1 MSRFY
6 KTKKFIPVILCGGS
20 GSRLW
25 PLSRKSYPKQFLTLE
40 GNIELTL
47 LQKTLKRL
55 ESFENISKP
64 IIICNEDHRFLVAEQ
79 CRAIDVV
86 PEEIILEP
94 VGKNTASAIALA
106 SLRALDI
113 YKDANLIV
121 LSSDHII
128 KNEQQFLEAV
138 ECGLDLSFNNKIVT
152 FGVVPDRPETGYGY
166 IQTENRIDIN
176 NLMGHKIKKFIEK
189 PDYKKAQ
196 EYISEGNYVWNSGI
210 FIFKASIILKELEK
224 YSDNNLNIIKS
235 SLIESKRDLDF
246 LRIDKDLFEKC
257 ENISIDNAVMEKTE
271 LGVVVPIANGWS
283 DVGSWYSLWQC
294 SEKDK
299 NSNYIKGQVYSEQS
313 SNNYI
318 RSEGRLIVTIG
329 IMNTIIVETDDV
341 VLISDM
347 KKSQEVKNVVKK
359 LEEDGFPESIS
370 HNLVHRPWGSYQ
382 SMLKEQRWQ
391 VKLIK
396 VKPNSSLSL
405 QMHHHRSEH
414 WVVVKG
420 TAKVEIG
427 GEEKL
432 LSENQSVYI
441 PIGISHRL
449 TNPGKM
455 TLELIEVQSGPYLE
469 EDDIVRFDDNYGRF

>member
-1 MSRFY
+1 MNTFK
-6 KTKKFIPVILCGGS
+6 KTKLIPVILCGGS

-25 PLSRKSYPKQFLTLE
+25 PLSRKSYPKQFLALE
-40 GNIELTL
+40 GNSGLTL

-55 ESFENISKP
+55 ESFEDISEP

-79 CRAIDVV
+79 CRSIDIV

-113 YKDANLIV
+113 SKESNLIV

-128 KNEQQFLEAV
+128 QNESQFLKAV
-138 ECGLDLSFNNKIVT
+138 ECGLHFSFKNKIVT
-152 FGVVPDRPETGYGY
+152 FGVMPDRPETGYGY

-176 NLMGHKIKKFIEK
+176 NLNGQIIKNFIEK
-189 PDYKKAQ
+189 PNYKNAQ

-210 FIFKASIILKELEK
+210 FIFKASVILEELEK
-224 YSDNNLNIIKS
+224 YSKNNLEIIRS
-235 SLIESKRDLDF
+235 SFIKSKRDLDF

-271 LGVVVPIANGWS
+271 LGVVVPIDNGWS
-283 DVGSWYSLWQC
+283 DIGSWYSLWQC

-299 NSNYIKGQVYSEQS
+299 NSNYIKGQVYTEQS
-313 SNNYI
+313 SNNYV

-329 IMNTIIVETDDV
+329 IMNMVVVETDDV

-347 KKSQEVKNVVKK
+347 NKTQEVKNVVKK
-359 LEEDGFPESIS
+359 LEKKGFRESLA

-420 TAKVEIG
+420 TAKVEIDG
-427 GEEKL
+427 MDKL
-432 LSENQSVYI
+432 LSENQSIYI
-441 PIGISHRL
+441 PIGKSHRL

-469 EDDIVRFDDNYGRF
+469 EDDIVRFEDNYGRF

>member
-1 MSRFY
+1 M
-6 KTKKFIPVILCGGS
+6 K
-20 GSRLW
+20 
-25 PLSRKSYPKQFLTLE
+25 
-40 GNIELTL
+40 
-47 LQKTLKRL
+47 
-55 ESFENISKP
+55 
-64 IIICNEDHRFLVAEQ
+64 
-79 CRAIDVV
+79 
-86 PEEIILEP
+86 
-94 VGKNTASAIALA
+94 
-106 SLRALDI
+106 
-113 YKDANLIV
+113 
-121 LSSDHII
+121 
-128 KNEQQFLEAV
+128 AV
-138 ECGLDLSFNNKIVT
+138 ECGLNLSFNNKIVT
-152 FGVVPDRPETGYGY
+152 FGVIPNRPETGYGY
-166 IQTENRIDIN
+166 IQTENKIDIN
-176 NLMGHKIKKFIEK
+176 NLKGHEIKKFIEK
-189 PDYKKAQ
+189 PNYKNAL

-210 FIFKASIILKELEK
+210 FIFKASVILKELEK
-224 YSDNNLNIIKS
+224 YSKNNLDIIKS
-235 SLIESKRDLDF
+235 SLIKSKRDLDF
-246 LRIDKDLFEKC
+246 LRIDKNLFEKC
-257 ENISIDNAVMEKTE
+257 ENISIDNAIMEKTE
-271 LGVVVPIANGWS
+271 LGVVVPIDNGWS
-283 DVGSWYSLWQC
+283 DIGSWYSLWQC

-329 IMNTIIVETDDV
+329 IMNMVIVETDDV

-347 KKSQEVKNVVKK
+347 KKSQEVKNVVQR
-359 LEEDGFPESIS
+359 LEKEGFRESLS

-420 TAKVEIG
+420 TAKVEID
-427 GEEKL
+427 GEDRL

-441 PIGISHRL
+441 PIGKSHRL

-455 TLELIEVQSGPYLE
+455 NLELIEVQSGPYLE

>member
-1 MSRFY
+1 MNTFK
-6 KTKKFIPVILCGGS
+6 KTKLIPVILCGGS

-25 PLSRKSYPKQFLTLE
+25 PLSRKSYPKQFLALE
-40 GNIELTL
+40 GNSDLTL

-55 ESFENISKP
+55 ESFKNLSEP

-79 CRAIDVV
+79 CRSIDIV

-113 YKDANLIV
+113 NNESNLIV

-128 KNEQQFLEAV
+128 QNESQFLKAV
-138 ECGLDLSFNNKIVT
+138 ECGLNLSFNNKIVT
-152 FGVVPDRPETGYGY
+152 FGVIPNRPETGYGY
-166 IQTENRIDIN
+166 IQTENKIDIN
-176 NLMGHKIKKFIEK
+176 NLKGHEIKKFIEK
-189 PDYKKAQ
+189 PNYKNAL

-210 FIFKASIILKELEK
+210 FIFKASVILKELEK
-224 YSDNNLNIIKS
+224 YSKNNLDIIKS
-235 SLIESKRDLDF
+235 SLIKSKRDLDF
-246 LRIDKDLFEKC
+246 LRIDKNLFEKC
-257 ENISIDNAVMEKTE
+257 ENISIDNAIMEKTE
-271 LGVVVPIANGWS
+271 LGVVVPIDNGWS
-283 DVGSWYSLWQC
+283 DIGSWYSLWQC

-329 IMNTIIVETDDV
+329 IMNMVIVETDDV

-347 KKSQEVKNVVKK
+347 KKSQEVKNVVQR
-359 LEEDGFPESIS
+359 LEKEGFRESLS

-420 TAKVEIG
+420 TAKVEID
-427 GEEKL
+427 GEDRL

-441 PIGISHRL
+441 PIGKSHRL

-455 TLELIEVQSGPYLE
+455 NLELIEVQSGPYLE

>member
-1 MSRFY
+1 MNTFK
-6 KTKKFIPVILCGGS
+6 KTKLIPVILCGGS

-25 PLSRKSYPKQFLTLE
+25 PLSRKSYPKQFLALE
-40 GNIELTL
+40 GNSDLTL

-55 ESFENISKP
+55 ESFKNLSEP

-79 CRAIDVV
+79 CRSIDIV

-113 YKDANLIV
+113 NNESNLIV

-128 KNEQQFLEAV
+128 QNESQFLKAV
-138 ECGLDLSFNNKIVT
+138 ECGLNLSFNNKIVT
-152 FGVVPDRPETGYGY
+152 FGVIPNRPETGYGY
-166 IQTENRIDIN
+166 IQTENKIDIN
-176 NLMGHKIKKFIEK
+176 NLKGHEIKKFIEK
-189 PDYKKAQ
+189 PNYKNAL

-210 FIFKASIILKELEK
+210 FIFKASVILKELEK
-224 YSDNNLNIIKS
+224 YSKNNLDIIKS
-235 SLIESKRDLDF
+235 SLLKSKRDLDF
-246 LRIDKDLFEKC
+246 LRIDKNLFENC
-257 ENISIDNAVMEKTE
+257 ENISIDNAVMEKTA
-271 LGVVVPIANGWS
+271 LGVVVPIDNGWS
-283 DVGSWYSLWQC
+283 DIGSWYSLWQC

-329 IMNTIIVETDDV
+329 IMNMVIVETDDV

-347 KKSQEVKNVVKK
+347 KKSQEVKNVVQR
-359 LEEDGFPESIS
+359 LEKEGFRESLS

-420 TAKVEIG
+420 TAKVEID
-427 GEEKL
+427 GEDRL

-441 PIGISHRL
+441 PIGKSHRL

-455 TLELIEVQSGPYLE
+455 NLELIEVQSGPYLE

>member
-1 MSRFY
+1 MNTFE
-6 KTKKFIPVILCGGS
+6 KTKLIPVILCGGA

-25 PLSRKSYPKQFLTLE
+25 PLSRKSYPKQFLALE
-40 GNIELTL
+40 GNSDLTL

-55 ESFENISKP
+55 ESFEDISEP

-79 CRAIDVV
+79 CRSIDIV

-94 VGKNTASAIALA
+94 VGKNTAAAIALA

-113 YKDANLIV
+113 NKESNLIV

-128 KNEQQFLEAV
+128 QNKSQFLKAV
-138 ECGLDLSFNNKIVT
+138 ECGLDLSFNNKIVA
-152 FGVVPDRPETGYGY
+152 FGVIPDRPETGYGY
-166 IQTENRIDIN
+166 IQTENKIDIN
-176 NLMGHKIKKFIEK
+176 NLKGHIIKKFFEK
-189 PDYKKAQ
+189 PNYKNAQ

-210 FIFKASIILKELEK
+210 FIFKASVILKELEK
-224 YSDNNLNIIKS
+224 YSKNNLDVIKS
-235 SLIESKRDLDF
+235 SLIKSKRDLDF

-271 LGVVVPIANGWS
+271 LGVVVPIDNGWS
-283 DVGSWYSLWQC
+283 DIGSWYSLWQ
-294 SEKDK
+294 SSAKDK

-313 SNNYI
+313 SNNYV

-329 IMNTIIVETDDV
+329 INNMVIVETDDV

-347 KKSQEVKNVVKK
+347 KKTQEVKNVVKR
-359 LEEDGFPESIS
+359 LEKEGFRESLA

-420 TAKVEIG
+420 TAKVEIDG
-427 GEEKL
+427 KNKL
-432 LSENQSVYI
+432 LSENQSIYI
-441 PIGISHRL
+441 PIGKSHRL

>member
-1 MSRFY
+1 MNTFK
-6 KTKKFIPVILCGGS
+6 KTKLIPVILCGGS

-25 PLSRKSYPKQFLTLE
+25 PLSRKSYPKQFLALE
-40 GNIELTL
+40 GNSDLTL

-55 ESFENISKP
+55 ESFENLSEP

-79 CRAIDVV
+79 CRSIDIV

-106 SLRALDI
+106 SLKALDI
-113 YKDANLIV
+113 NKESNLIV

-128 KNEQQFLEAV
+128 QNESQFLKAV
-138 ECGLDLSFNNKIVT
+138 ECGLDLSFKNKIVT
-152 FGVVPDRPETGYGY
+152 FGVIPDRPETGYGY
-166 IQTENRIDIN
+166 IQTENKIDIN
-176 NLMGHKIKKFIEK
+176 NLKGHEIKKFIEK
-189 PDYKKAQ
+189 PNYKNAQ

-210 FIFKASIILKELEK
+210 FIFKASVILKELEK
-224 YSDNNLNIIKS
+224 YSKNNLDIIKS
-235 SLIESKRDLDF
+235 SLLKSKRDLYF
-246 LRIDKDLFEKC
+246 LRIDKNLFEKC

-271 LGVVVPIANGWS
+271 LGVVVPIDNGWS
-283 DVGSWYSLWQC
+283 DIGSWYSLWQC

-329 IMNTIIVETDDV
+329 IMNMVIVETDDV

-347 KKSQEVKNVVKK
+347 KKTQEVKNVVKR
-359 LEEDGFPESIS
+359 LEKEGFRESLT

-420 TAKVEIG
+420 TAKVEID
-427 GEEKL
+427 GEDKL
-432 LSENQSVYI
+432 LSENQSIYI
-441 PIGISHRL
+441 PIGKSHRL

-455 TLELIEVQSGPYLE
+455 NLELIEVQSGPYLE

>member
-1 MSRFY
+1 MNTFK
-6 KTKKFIPVILCGGS
+6 KTKLIPVILCGGS

-25 PLSRKSYPKQFLTLE
+25 PLSRKSYPKQFLALE
-40 GNIELTL
+40 GNSDLTL

-55 ESFENISKP
+55 ESFENLSEP

-79 CRAIDVV
+79 CRSIDIV

-113 YKDANLIV
+113 NKESNLIV

-128 KNEQQFLEAV
+128 QNESQFLKAV
-138 ECGLDLSFNNKIVT
+138 ECGLNLSFNNKIVT
-152 FGVVPDRPETGYGY
+152 FGVIPNRPETGYGY
-166 IQTENRIDIN
+166 IQTENKIDIN
-176 NLMGHKIKKFIEK
+176 NLKGHEIKKFIEK
-189 PDYKKAQ
+189 PNYKNAL

-210 FIFKASIILKELEK
+210 FIFKASVILKELEK
-224 YSDNNLNIIKS
+224 YSKNNLDIIKS
-235 SLIESKRDLDF
+235 SLIKSKRDLDF
-246 LRIDKDLFEKC
+246 LRIDKNLFEKC
-257 ENISIDNAVMEKTE
+257 ENISIDNAIMEKTE
-271 LGVVVPIANGWS
+271 LGVVVPIDNGWS
-283 DVGSWYSLWQC
+283 DIGSWYSLWQC

-329 IMNTIIVETDDV
+329 IMNMVIVETDDV

-347 KKSQEVKNVVKK
+347 KKTQEVKNVVQR
-359 LEEDGFPESIS
+359 LEKEGFRESLS

-420 TAKVEIG
+420 TAKVEID
-427 GEEKL
+427 GEDRL

-441 PIGISHRL
+441 PIGKSHRL

-455 TLELIEVQSGPYLE
+455 NLELIEVQSGPYLE

>member
-1 MSRFY
+1 MNTFK
-6 KTKKFIPVILCGGS
+6 KTKLIPVILCGGS

-25 PLSRKSYPKQFLTLE
+25 PLSRKSYPKQFIALE
-40 GNIELTL
+40 GNSDLTL

-55 ESFENISKP
+55 ESFKNLSEP

-79 CRAIDVV
+79 CRSIDIV

-113 YKDANLIV
+113 NNESNLIV

-128 KNEQQFLEAV
+128 QNESQFLKAV
-138 ECGLDLSFNNKIVT
+138 ECGLDLSFNNNIVT
-152 FGVVPDRPETGYGY
+152 FGVIPDRPETGYGY
-166 IQTENRIDIN
+166 IQTENKIDIN
-176 NLMGHKIKKFIEK
+176 NLKGHEIKKFIEK
-189 PDYKKAQ
+189 PNYKNAR

-210 FIFKASIILKELEK
+210 FIFKASVILKELEK
-224 YSDNNLNIIKS
+224 YSKNNLDIIKS
-235 SLIESKRDLDF
+235 SLIKSKRDLDF
-246 LRIDKDLFEKC
+246 LRIDKNLFEKC
-257 ENISIDNAVMEKTE
+257 ENISIDNAVMEKTK
-271 LGVVVPIANGWS
+271 LGVVVPIDNGWS
-283 DVGSWYSLWQC
+283 DIGSWYSLWQ
-294 SEKDK
+294 SSAKDK

-313 SNNYI
+313 SNNYV

-329 IMNTIIVETDDV
+329 INNMVIVETDDV

-347 KKSQEVKNVVKK
+347 KKTQEVKNVVKR
-359 LEEDGFPESIS
+359 LEKEGFRESLA

-420 TAKVEIG
+420 TAKVEIDG
-427 GEEKL
+427 KEKL
-432 LSENQSVYI
+432 LSENQSIYI
-441 PIGISHRL
+441 PIGKSHRL

-455 TLELIEVQSGPYLE
+455 ILELIEVQSGPYLE

>member
-1 MSRFY
+1 M
-6 KTKKFIPVILCGGS
+6 
-20 GSRLW
+20 
-25 PLSRKSYPKQFLTLE
+25 
-40 GNIELTL
+40 
-47 LQKTLKRL
+47 
-55 ESFENISKP
+55 
-64 IIICNEDHRFLVAEQ
+64 
-79 CRAIDVV
+79 
-86 PEEIILEP
+86 
-94 VGKNTASAIALA
+94 
-106 SLRALDI
+106 
-113 YKDANLIV
+113 
-121 LSSDHII
+121 
-128 KNEQQFLEAV
+128 
-138 ECGLDLSFNNKIVT
+138 
-152 FGVVPDRPETGYGY
+152 
-166 IQTENRIDIN
+166 
-176 NLMGHKIKKFIEK
+176 
-189 PDYKKAQ
+189 
-196 EYISEGNYVWNSGI
+196 
-210 FIFKASIILKELEK
+210 
-224 YSDNNLNIIKS
+224 
-235 SLIESKRDLDF
+235 
-246 LRIDKDLFEKC
+246 RIDKDLFEKC

-329 IMNTIIVETDDV
+329 IMNTIIVETDAV

-359 LEEDGFPESIS
+359 LEKDGFPESIS

-441 PIGISHRL
+441 PIGKSHRL

>member
-1 MSRFY
+1 MNTFK
-6 KTKKFIPVILCGGS
+6 KTKLIPVILCGGS

-25 PLSRKSYPKQFLTLE
+25 PLSRKSYPKQFLALE
-40 GNIELTL
+40 GNSDLTL

-55 ESFENISKP
+55 ESFKNLSEP

-79 CRAIDVV
+79 CRSIDIV

-113 YKDANLIV
+113 SDESNLIV

-128 KNEQQFLEAV
+128 QNESQFLKAV
-138 ECGLDLSFNNKIVT
+138 ECGLELSFNNKIVT
-152 FGVVPDRPETGYGY
+152 FGVIPNRPETGYGY
-166 IQTENRIDIN
+166 IQTENKIDIN
-176 NLMGHKIKKFIEK
+176 NLKGHEIKKFIEK
-189 PDYKKAQ
+189 PNYKNAL

-210 FIFKASIILKELEK
+210 FIFKASVILKELEK
-224 YSDNNLNIIKS
+224 YSKNNLDIIKS
-235 SLIESKRDLDF
+235 SLIKSKRDLDF
-246 LRIDKDLFEKC
+246 LRIDKNLFEKC
-257 ENISIDNAVMEKTE
+257 ENISIDNAIMEKTE
-271 LGVVVPIANGWS
+271 LGVVVPIDNGWS
-283 DVGSWYSLWQC
+283 DIGSWYSLWQC

-329 IMNTIIVETDDV
+329 IMNMVIVETDDV

-347 KKSQEVKNVVKK
+347 KKSQEVKNVVQR
-359 LEEDGFPESIS
+359 LEKEGFRESLS

-420 TAKVEIG
+420 TAKVEID
-427 GEEKL
+427 GEDRL

-441 PIGISHRL
+441 PIGKSHRL

-455 TLELIEVQSGPYLE
+455 NLELIEVQSGPYLE

>member
-1 MSRFY
+1 MNTFK
-6 KTKKFIPVILCGGS
+6 KTKLIPVILCGGS

-25 PLSRKSYPKQFLTLE
+25 PLSRKSYPKQFLALE
-40 GNIELTL
+40 GNSDLTL

-55 ESFENISKP
+55 ESFENLSEP

-79 CRAIDVV
+79 CRSIDIV

-113 YKDANLIV
+113 NKESNLIV

-128 KNEQQFLEAV
+128 QNESQFLKAV

-152 FGVVPDRPETGYGY
+152 FGVIPDRPETGYGY
-166 IQTENRIDIN
+166 IQTENKIDIN
-176 NLMGHKIKKFIEK
+176 NLKGHEIKKFIEK
-189 PDYKKAQ
+189 PNYKNAQ
-196 EYISEGNYVWNSGI
+196 EYISDGNYVWNSGI
-210 FIFKASIILKELEK
+210 FIFKASVILKELEK
-224 YSDNNLNIIKS
+224 YSKNNLDIIKS
-235 SLIESKRDLDF
+235 SLIKSKRDLDF
-246 LRIDKDLFEKC
+246 LRIDKNLFEKC

-271 LGVVVPIANGWS
+271 LGVVVPIDNGWS
-283 DVGSWYSLWQC
+283 DIGSWYSLWQC

-329 IMNTIIVETDDV
+329 IMNMVIVETDDV

-347 KKSQEVKNVVKK
+347 KKTQEVKNVVQR
-359 LEEDGFPESIS
+359 LEKEGFRESLS

-420 TAKVEIG
+420 TAKVEID
-427 GEEKL
+427 GEDKL
-432 LSENQSVYI
+432 LSENQSIYI
-441 PIGISHRL
+441 PIGKSHRL

-455 TLELIEVQSGPYLE
+455 NLELIEVQSGPYLE

>member
-1 MSRFY
+1 MNTFK
-6 KTKKFIPVILCGGS
+6 KTKLIPVILCGGS

-25 PLSRKSYPKQFLTLE
+25 PLSRKSYPKQFLALE
-40 GNIELTL
+40 GNSDLTL

-55 ESFENISKP
+55 ESFENLSEP

-79 CRAIDVV
+79 CRSIDIV

-113 YKDANLIV
+113 NNESNLIV

-128 KNEQQFLEAV
+128 QNESQFLKAV
-138 ECGLDLSFNNKIVT
+138 ECGLNLSFNNKIVT
-152 FGVVPDRPETGYGY
+152 FGVIPNRPETGYGY
-166 IQTENRIDIN
+166 IQTENKIDIN
-176 NLMGHKIKKFIEK
+176 NLKGHEIKKFIEK
-189 PDYKKAQ
+189 PNYKNAL

-210 FIFKASIILKELEK
+210 FIFKASVILKELEK
-224 YSDNNLNIIKS
+224 YSKNNLDIIKS
-235 SLIESKRDLDF
+235 SLIKSKRDLDF
-246 LRIDKDLFEKC
+246 LRIDKNLFEKC
-257 ENISIDNAVMEKTE
+257 ENISIDNAIMEKTE
-271 LGVVVPIANGWS
+271 LGVVVPIDNGWS
-283 DVGSWYSLWQC
+283 DIGSWYSLWQC

-329 IMNTIIVETDDV
+329 IMNMVIVETDDV

-347 KKSQEVKNVVKK
+347 KKTQEVKNVVQR
-359 LEEDGFPESIS
+359 LEKEGFRESLS

-420 TAKVEIG
+420 TAKVEID
-427 GEEKL
+427 GEDRL

-441 PIGISHRL
+441 PIGKSHRL

-455 TLELIEVQSGPYLE
+455 NLELIEVQSGPYLE

>member
-1 MSRFY
+1 MNTFK
-6 KTKKFIPVILCGGS
+6 KTKLIPVILCGGT

-25 PLSRKSYPKQFLTLE
+25 PLSRKSYPKQFLALE
-40 GNIELTL
+40 GNSDLTL

-55 ESFENISKP
+55 DSFENLSEP

-79 CRAIDVV
+79 CRSIDIV

-113 YKDANLIV
+113 NNEPNLIV

-128 KNEQQFLEAV
+128 QNESQFLKAV
-138 ECGLDLSFNNKIVT
+138 ECGFDLSFNNKIVT
-152 FGVVPDRPETGYGY
+152 FGVIPDRPETGYGY

-176 NLMGHKIKKFIEK
+176 NLKGHEIKKFIEK
-189 PDYKKAQ
+189 PNYKNAQ

-210 FIFKASIILKELEK
+210 FIFKASVILKELEK
-224 YSDNNLNIIKS
+224 YSKNNLDIIKS
-235 SLIESKRDLDF
+235 SLIKSKRDLDF
-246 LRIDKDLFEKC
+246 LRIDKNLFENC

-271 LGVVVPIANGWS
+271 LGVVVPIDNGWS
-283 DVGSWYSLWQC
+283 DIGSWYSLWQC

-329 IMNTIIVETDDV
+329 IMNMVIVETDDV

-347 KKSQEVKNVVKK
+347 KKTQEVKNVVQR
-359 LEEDGFPESIS
+359 LEKEGFRESLT

-420 TAKVEIG
+420 TAKVEID
-427 GEEKL
+427 GEVKL
-432 LSENQSVYI
+432 LSENQSIYI
-441 PIGISHRL
+441 PIGKSHRL

-455 TLELIEVQSGPYLE
+455 NLELIEVQSGPYLE

>member
-1 MSRFY
+1 MNALK
-6 KTKKFIPVILCGGS
+6 KTKLIPVILCGGS

-25 PLSRKSYPKQFLTLE
+25 PLSRKSYPKQFLVLE
-40 GNIELTL
+40 GNSELTL
-47 LQKTLKRL
+47 LQSTLKRL
-55 ESFENISKP
+55 ESFKNISEP
-64 IIICNEDHRFLVAEQ
+64 IIICNEEHRFLVAEQ
-79 CRAIDVV
+79 CRLIDIV

-94 VGKNTASAIALA
+94 VGKNTASAITLA

-113 YKDANLIV
+113 NKDANLIV
-121 LSSDHII
+121 LSSDHILQ
-128 KNEQQFLEAV
+128 NESQFLEAV
-138 ECGLDLSFNNKIVT
+138 ECGLDFSFNNKIVT
-152 FGVVPDRPETGYGY
+152 FGVIPDRPETGYGY

-176 NLMGHKIKKFIEK
+176 NLKGHKIKKFIEK
-189 PDYKKAQ
+189 PDYKNAQ

-210 FIFKASIILKELEK
+210 FMFKAPTILKELEK
-224 YSDNNLNIIKS
+224 YSNNNLNIIES
-235 SLIESKRDLDF
+235 SFKKSKRDLDF
-246 LRIDKDLFEKC
+246 LRINKDLFEKC
-257 ENISIDNAVMEKTE
+257 ENISIDKAVMEKTE
-271 LGVVVPIANGWS
+271 LGIVVPIDNGWS
-283 DVGSWYSLWQC
+283 DIGSWYSLWQC
-294 SEKDK
+294 SEKDE

-318 RSEGRLIVTIG
+318 RSEGRLIVTLG
-329 IMNTIIVETDDV
+329 IMNMVIVETDDV

-347 KKSQEVKNVVKK
+347 NKTQEVKNVVKR
-359 LEEDGFPESIS
+359 LEEEGFRESLA

-420 TAKVEIG
+420 TAKVEIE
-427 GEEKL
+427 GEDKL
-432 LSENQSVYI
+432 LSENESIYI
-441 PIGISHRL
+441 PIGKSHRL

-455 TLELIEVQSGPYLE
+455 SLELIEVQSGPYLE

>member
-1 MSRFY
+1 MNISK
-6 KTKKFIPVILCGGS
+6 KTKLIPVILCGGS

-25 PLSRKSYPKQFLTLE
+25 PLSRKSYPKQFLALE
-40 GNIELTL
+40 GNSKLTL
-47 LQKTLKRL
+47 LQKTLQRL
-55 ESFENISKP
+55 ESFKNISKP
-64 IIICNEDHRFLVAEQ
+64 IIICNEEHRFLVAEQ
-79 CRAIDVV
+79 CREIEIV

-106 SLRALDI
+106 SLSALD
-113 YKDANLIV
+113 KNKEANLIV
-121 LSSDHII
+121 LSSDHLIQ
-128 KNEQQFLEAV
+128 NESQFLEAV
-138 ECGLDLSFNNKIVT
+138 KCGLDFSFENKIVT
-152 FGVVPDRPETGYGY
+152 FGVIPDRPETGYGY

-176 NLMGHKIKKFIEK
+176 NLKGHKIKNFIEK
-189 PDYKKAQ
+189 PEYQNAQ
-196 EYISEGNYVWNSGI
+196 EYISKGNYVWNSGI
-210 FIFKASIILKELEK
+210 FIFKASIILNELEK
-224 YSDNNLNIIKS
+224 YSDNNLNLIRS
-235 SLIESKRDLDF
+235 SFKKRKRDLDF

-257 ENISIDNAVMEKTE
+257 ENISIDKAVMEKTE
-271 LGVVVPIANGWS
+271 LGVVVPIDNGWS
-283 DVGSWYSLWQC
+283 DIGSWYSLWQC

-299 NSNYIKGQVYSEQS
+299 DSNYIKGQVYSEQS
-313 SNNYI
+313 SNNYV

-329 IMNTIIVETDDV
+329 IMNMVIVETDDAI
-341 VLISDM
+341 LISDI
-347 KKSQEVKNVVKK
+347 KKTQEVKNVVKR
-359 LEEDGFPESIS
+359 LEEGGFRESLA

-382 SMLKEQRWQ
+382 SMLKEKRWQ

-420 TAKVEIG
+420 TAKVEIDG
-427 GEEKL
+427 DNKL
-432 LSENQSVYI
+432 LSENQSIYI
-441 PIGISHRL
+441 PIGKSHRL

>member
-1 MSRFY
+1 MNRFN
-6 KTKKFIPVILCGGS
+6 KTKLIPVILCGGS

-25 PLSRKSYPKQFLTLE
+25 PLSRKSYPKQFLILE

-55 ESFENISKP
+55 ETFENISKP

-79 CRAIDVV
+79 CRAIDIV

-113 YKDANLIV
+113 NKEANLIV

-138 ECGLDLSFNNKIVT
+138 ECGLNLSFNNKIVT
-152 FGVVPDRPETGYGY
+152 FGVIPDRPETGYGY
-166 IQTENRIDIN
+166 IQTKNRIDIN
-176 NLMGHKIKKFIEK
+176 NLKGHKIKKFIEK

-210 FIFKASIILKELEK
+210 FIFKASIIVKELEK
-224 YSDNNLNIIKS
+224 YSDNNLDIIKS

-257 ENISIDNAVMEKTE
+257 EDISIDNAVMEKTE
-271 LGVVVPIANGWS
+271 LGVVVPIDNGWS
-283 DVGSWYSLWQC
+283 DIGSWYSLWQC

-313 SNNYI
+313 SNNYV

-329 IMNTIIVETDDV
+329 IMNMVIVETDDAI
-341 VLISDM
+341 LISDI
-347 KKSQEVKNVVKK
+347 KKTQEVKNVVKR
-359 LEEDGFPESIS
+359 LEEGGFRESLA

-382 SMLKEQRWQ
+382 SMLKEKRWQ

-420 TAKVEIG
+420 TAKVEIDG
-427 GEEKL
+427 DDKL
-432 LSENQSVYI
+432 LSENQSIYI
-441 PIGISHRL
+441 PIGKSHRL

>member
-1 MSRFY
+1 MNTFK
-6 KTKKFIPVILCGGS
+6 KTKLIPVILCGGS

-25 PLSRKSYPKQFLTLE
+25 PLSRKSYPKQFLALE
-40 GNIELTL
+40 GNSDLTL

-55 ESFENISKP
+55 ESFENLSEP

-79 CRAIDVV
+79 CRSIDIV

-113 YKDANLIV
+113 NKESNLIV

-128 KNEQQFLEAV
+128 QNESQFLKAV

-152 FGVVPDRPETGYGY
+152 FGVIPDRPETGYGY
-166 IQTENRIDIN
+166 IQTENKIDIN
-176 NLMGHKIKKFIEK
+176 NLKGHEIKKFIEK
-189 PDYKKAQ
+189 PNYKYAQ

-210 FIFKASIILKELEK
+210 FIFKASVILKELEK
-224 YSDNNLNIIKS
+224 YSKNNLNIIKS
-235 SLIESKRDLDF
+235 SLIKSKRDLDF
-246 LRIDKDLFEKC
+246 LRIDKNLFEKC

-271 LGVVVPIANGWS
+271 LGVVVPIDNGWS
-283 DVGSWYSLWQC
+283 DIGSWYSLWQC

-329 IMNTIIVETDDV
+329 IMNMVIVETDDV

-347 KKSQEVKNVVKK
+347 KKTQEVKNVVQR
-359 LEEDGFPESIS
+359 LEKEGFRESLS

-420 TAKVEIG
+420 TAKVEID
-427 GEEKL
+427 GEDRL

-441 PIGISHRL
+441 PIGKSHRL

-455 TLELIEVQSGPYLE
+455 NLELIEVQSGPYLE

>member
-1 MSRFY
+1 MNTFK
-6 KTKKFIPVILCGGS
+6 KTKLIPVILCGGS

-25 PLSRKSYPKQFLTLE
+25 PLSRKSYPKQFLALE
-40 GNIELTL
+40 GNSDLTL

-55 ESFENISKP
+55 ESFKNLSEP

-79 CRAIDVV
+79 CRSIDIV

-113 YKDANLIV
+113 NKESNLIV

-128 KNEQQFLEAV
+128 QNESQFLKAV
-138 ECGLDLSFNNKIVT
+138 ECGLNLSFNNKIVT
-152 FGVVPDRPETGYGY
+152 FGVIPNRPETGYGY
-166 IQTENRIDIN
+166 IQTENKIDIN
-176 NLMGHKIKKFIEK
+176 NLKGHEIKKFIEK
-189 PDYKKAQ
+189 PNYKNAL
-196 EYISEGNYVWNSGI
+196 EYISQGNYVWNSGI
-210 FIFKASIILKELEK
+210 FIFKASVILKELEK
-224 YSDNNLNIIKS
+224 YSKNNLDIIKS
-235 SLIESKRDLDF
+235 SLIKSKRDLDF
-246 LRIDKDLFEKC
+246 LRIDKNLFEKC

-271 LGVVVPIANGWS
+271 LGVVVPIDNGWS
-283 DVGSWYSLWQC
+283 DIGSWYSLWQC

-329 IMNTIIVETDDV
+329 IMNMVIVETDDV

-347 KKSQEVKNVVKK
+347 KKTQEVKNVVQR
-359 LEEDGFPESIS
+359 LEKEGFRESLS

-420 TAKVEIG
+420 TAKVEID
-427 GEEKL
+427 GEDRL

-441 PIGISHRL
+441 PIGKSHRL

-455 TLELIEVQSGPYLE
+455 NLELIEVQSGPYLE

>member
-1 MSRFY
+1 MNRFY
-6 KTKKFIPVILCGGS
+6 KTKLIPVILCGGS

-40 GNIELTL
+40 GNVELTL

-55 ESFENISKP
+55 ETFENISKP
-64 IIICNEDHRFLVAEQ
+64 IIICNEEHRFLVAEQ
-79 CRAIDVV
+79 CRAIDIV

-106 SLRALDI
+106 SLRALD
-113 YKDANLIV
+113 
-121 LSSDHII
+121 
-128 KNEQQFLEAV
+128 
-138 ECGLDLSFNNKIVT
+138 LSFNNRIVT
-152 FGVVPDRPETGYGY
+152 FGVIPDRPETGYGY
-166 IQTENRIDIN
+166 IQTKNRIDIN
-176 NLMGHKIKKFIEK
+176 NLKGHKIKNFIEK
-189 PDYKKAQ
+189 PAYKKAQ

-224 YSDNNLNIIKS
+224 YSDNNLDIIKS
-235 SLIESKRDLDF
+235 SLIKSKRDLDF

-271 LGVVVPIANGWS
+271 LGVVVPIDNGWS
-283 DVGSWYSLWQC
+283 DIGSWYSLWQC

-329 IMNTIIVETDDV
+329 IMNTVIVETDDV

-347 KKSQEVKNVVKK
+347 KKSQEVKNVVKR
-359 LEEDGFPESIS
+359 LEEDGFRESLS

-420 TAKVEIG
+420 TAKVEID
-427 GEEKL
+427 GEDKL

-441 PIGISHRL
+441 PIGKSHRL